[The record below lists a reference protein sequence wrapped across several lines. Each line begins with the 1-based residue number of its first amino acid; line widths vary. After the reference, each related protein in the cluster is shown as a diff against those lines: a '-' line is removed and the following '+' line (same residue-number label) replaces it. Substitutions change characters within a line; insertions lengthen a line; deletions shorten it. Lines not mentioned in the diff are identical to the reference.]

1 MPIKNLPKILKKS
14 EHVTDAQQASRLEI
28 CRACP
33 YLRKR
38 VGVEVCGLCSC
49 VLELKTRL
57 KDEYCPI
64 EKWKKV

>member
-1 MPIKNLPKILKKS
+1 MPIKNLPKIINPA
-14 EHVTDAQQASRLEI
+14 EHVTDAQQAERMKI
-28 CRACP
+28 CRECP

-49 VLELKTRL
+49 VLEIKTRL
-57 KDEYCPI
+57 KVEYCPI